1 MIDLYNRTINYAR
14 ISITDV
20 CNLRC
25 KYCMPN
31 GYVPKN
37 DTISNDDFITIIKAL
52 SELSVTKI
60 RLTGGEPLIND
71 NILELTKRISE
82 IEKIDDLCITTNGIN
97 LEKYARKLKENGV
110 TKLNISIDTLNDE
123 KFHDFTGGELSS
135 VISGIKLAIELDFK
149 VKLNIVLINGL
160 NDDEIMSFC
169 NLTKDLPIDVRF
181 IELMPL
187 GENID
192 FSREHYL
199 PLSKVLD
206 VMPSLY
212 EIETFDKNGP
222 ATYYKLPEAKGN
234 VGLISPISNK
244 FCASCNRIRLT
255 SSGVLKL
262 CLHSDIEVDLK
273 KVIDNN
279 ESVLDAIKKAIDK
292 KPKEHL
298 LDDNI
303 YTKRSMTEIG
313 G

>member
-14 ISITDV
+14 ISITDT

-37 DTISNDDFITIIKAL
+37 DTLSNDDFLTIIEAL

-71 NILELTKRISE
+71 NILELTKRIGK
-82 IEKIDDLCITTNGIN
+82 IEKITDLCITTNAIN
-97 LEKYARKLKENGV
+97 LSKYAKTLKENGV
-110 TKLNISIDTLNDE
+110 NKLNISIDTFNDE
-123 KFHDFTGGELSS
+123 KFREFTGGDLSS
-135 VISGIKLAIELDFK
+135 VISGIKLALELDFI
-149 VKLNIVLINGL
+149 VKLNIVLIDGL
-160 NDDEIMSFC
+160 NDDEIETFC
-169 NLTKDLPIDVRF
+169 NLTKEYPIDVRF

-192 FSREHYL
+192 FSRKHYL

-212 EIETFDKNGP
+212 EIEKFDKNGP
-222 ATYYKLPEAKGN
+222 ATYYKLPESLGN

-255 SSGVLKL
+255 SAGVLKL
-262 CLHSDIEVDLK
+262 CLHSDIEIDLK

-279 ESVLDAIKKAIDK
+279 ENVLDAIKGAIAK

-298 LDDNI
+298 LDENM